1 MHYDSDCQM
10 DLVTKKNDYGRNIN
24 NVLFDKNEACLVAT
38 NGKAMAKIPCD
49 VLENDPD
56 KALIPA
62 GVVKELR
69 IRNRSKGR
77 SELVNTDGKLEYLTK
92 NGIGLLTIDSET
104 SYPNWKMITDDITKS
119 EKTDGISLN
128 PKLLLD
134 LAKAL
139 GSDEGIKIISH
150 GNGKLKIIPHNNPDG
165 KLGVLMGLR
174 DE

>member
-1 MHYDSDCQM
+1 MHYDSDCQL
-10 DLVTKKNDYGRNIN
+10 DLVTKKNDFGRNIN
-24 NVLFDKNEACLVAT
+24 NVLFDKNEACLIAT

-49 VLENDPD
+49 VLGSDPE

-69 IRNRSKGR
+69 IRNRSKGK
-77 SELVNTDGKLEYLTK
+77 SELVNTNGKLEYLTK
-92 NGIGLLTIDSET
+92 NGIGLLEIDSE
-104 SYPNWKMITDDITKS
+104 SYPNWKRIVDDILES
-119 EKTDGISLN
+119 EKEDGFSLN

-139 GSDEGIKIISH
+139 GSDEAIR
-150 GNGKLKIIPHNNPDG
+150 IIPHKGG
-165 KLGVLMGLR
+165 KLQIIPHHSPEGKVGILMGIR